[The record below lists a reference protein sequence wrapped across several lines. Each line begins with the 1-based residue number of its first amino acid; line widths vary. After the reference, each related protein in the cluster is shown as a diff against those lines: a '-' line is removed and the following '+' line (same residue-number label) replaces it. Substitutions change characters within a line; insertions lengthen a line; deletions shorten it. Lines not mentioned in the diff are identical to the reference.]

1 MKPLRMLSL
10 IVIVLSWEAGAKA
23 QVRMSPK
30 SILPI
35 QGHSERLRSFA
46 TSGQRGYKGASIPA
60 RPMATPPVV
69 TLPPATTNVGFQVTR
84 QLSSGVTPNLS
95 ERTAPMV
102 SVQGDFN
109 GDGKPDVASIVQDL
123 DSNFWLSILL
133 SNGDGTF
140 QTPVLTAVSFS
151 ATDLLAS
158 ADLNGDGKADVVL
171 VHANS
176 VDVFL
181 GDGTGNF
188 AAAVNYADSISS
200 PAAVGLA
207 ILHGDT
213 HLDLVIASA
222 TVDGSG
228 SSPVATLKGTG
239 SGTFLTA
246 TAAQHYPGSINSG
259 ILVDVN
265 GDGYLDLVS
274 ASQFFLGSSGD
285 FAAPAALSTGDACRS
300 LTGSVAVADVNGDT
314 KLDIVSADCS
324 NGTITVFLGNGDGTF
339 GAGTSFSAGHRPGA
353 VVLADVN
360 GDGKIDA
367 VVTDFFSMDEM
378 VLFGNG
384 DGTFAAPALGYP
396 VGGDVWT
403 GPVVADFNGDGRPD
417 VMIPSSIPDEWSSLV
432 YLANTGNGAFVAPHD
447 YFDPNGAAGTSADS
461 YGMATADLNGDG
473 LADFVVGNLS
483 DDASVGVTVFLSNTT
498 TKALHF
504 SANYGSGGYLKFVAL
519 ADIDG
524 DGKVDLV
531 ASNGDP
537 TQGTLLVFRGNGD
550 GTFQTSPTTISV
562 ASGAGL
568 GQLVVGDF
576 DGNGKPDIAVLDT
589 IGNVWVLL
597 NNSTSGSPS
606 FAAPVNYALTWTG
619 WEIAAA
625 DLANNGNLDLV
636 ITQAQSTAVSI
647 LLGDGSGV
655 FLPQPDFDLGSAYP
669 GGLALAQLNPNG
681 NVDLIVTIDDSN
693 DGMGIAVAA
702 GNGDGT
708 FNAPILYPATSDT
721 TGTITPFPAEVR
733 VADLDRD
740 GNLDLIF
747 TNAGNGTVGVL
758 YGTGLWD
765 GTNSPFYAPIEFPA
779 NDYPPA
785 LLLADVNGDGALDA
799 VVGSFN
805 FSGVATLLNT
815 GANQVSV
822 TSSANPSVTNQSV
835 TLTATVTALTLPGGV
850 SHSPT
855 GTVTFTEGGTVLGSG
870 PATVS
875 GGLASITTS
884 FTLQGTHII
893 LATYSGDANFV
904 HNTKAT
910 LVQNVNASG
919 SPARGYIL
927 SATPTSA
934 TLSPGQSAQFTV
946 TATPFGGFHGLVSFT
961 CPSLPSDVTCA
972 FNPTS
977 RNITSASA
985 VSVSLTITVA
995 PTVVA
1000 SSVPVSPNSG
1010 LPLATA
1016 LIGIF
1021 GCVALGGLRRQA
1033 PRKLATVFMLI
1044 ALAATLVATGC
1055 GGASSGPTPVP
1066 GTSPKVIH
1074 VMATSG
1080 QSSTQQLNIN
1090 ITVQ

>member
-10 IVIVLSWEAGAKA
+10 IVVVLSWGAGAMA
-23 QVRMSPK
+23 QVHVSPK
-30 SILPI
+30 SILPT
-35 QGHSERLRSFA
+35 QGHNERLRSFA
-46 TSGQRGYKGASIPA
+46 SDGQRGYKRASIPA
-60 RPMATPPVV
+60 RPMATPL
-69 TLPPATTNVGFQVTR
+69 TLPPATTNVGFQVIR

-95 ERTAPMV
+95 ESTAPLV
-102 SVQGDFN
+102 SVVGDFN

-140 QTPVLTAVSFS
+140 QTPVLTAVPYN

-176 VDVFL
+176 VDVLL
-181 GDGTGNF
+181 GNATGNF
-188 AAAVNYADSISS
+188 AAPVNYADSISS

-213 HLDLVIASA
+213 HLDIVVASA

-246 TAAQHYPGSINSG
+246 TAAQHYPGAINSG

-265 GDGYLDLVS
+265 GDGYLDLLS

-285 FAAPAALSTGDACRS
+285 FAAPVGLSNGDACGS

-353 VVLADVN
+353 VVLADMN
-360 GDGKIDA
+360 GDGKVDA

-384 DGTFAAPALGYP
+384 DGTFAAPGLGYP
-396 VGGDVWT
+396 VAGNVWT

-417 VMIPSSIPDEWSSLV
+417 LIIPSSIPGEWSNLV
-432 YLANTGNGAFVAPHD
+432 YLANTGNGVFVAPHD
-447 YFDPNGAAGTSADS
+447 YFDPNGAVGSSADS
-461 YGMATADLNGDG
+461 DGMATADLNGDG
-473 LADFVVGNLS
+473 LPDFAVGNLS
-483 DDASVGVTVFLSNTT
+483 LDSSVGVTVFLSNTANKT
-498 TKALHF
+498 LDF

-531 ASNGDP
+531 AANGDP
-537 TQGTLLVFRGNGD
+537 TQGNLVVFRGNGD
-550 GTFQTSPTTISV
+550 GTFQTSPTSISV

-568 GQLVVGDF
+568 GQLAVGDF
-576 DGNGKPDIAVLDT
+576 DGNGQPDVAVLDT

-606 FAAPVNYALTWTG
+606 FAAPVNYALTSTG

-625 DLANNGNLDLV
+625 DLGNGNIDLV

-647 LLGDGSGV
+647 LLGDRFGGFVS
-655 FLPQPDFDLGSAYP
+655 QPDFDLGSAYP
-669 GGLALAQLNPNG
+669 GGLAIAQLNPNG

-693 DGMGIAVAA
+693 DGMGIAVAT
-702 GNGDGT
+702 GNGNGT

-758 YGTGLWD
+758 YGTGVWD
-765 GTNSPFYAPIEFPA
+765 GTSSPFYAPIEFPA

-805 FSGVATLLNT
+805 YSGVATLLNT
-815 GANQVSV
+815 GANQVRV
-822 TSSANPSVTNQSV
+822 ASSANPSVINQSV
-835 TLTATVTALTLPGGV
+835 TLTATVTALTLPGAV

-855 GTVTFTEGGTVLGSG
+855 GTVTFTEGGTVVGSG

-919 SPARGYIL
+919 TPAKGYIL

-934 TLSPGQSAQFTV
+934 TLSPGQSAAFTV
-946 TATPFGGFHGLVSFT
+946 TATPFGGFRGTVNFS
-961 CPSLPSDVTCA
+961 CPSLPADVTCA

-977 RNITSASA
+977 RSISSASA
-985 VSVSLTITVA
+985 VSVSLTITLA

-1000 SSVPVSPNSG
+1000 SNAPVSPNSG

-1016 LIGIF
+1016 LVGIF

-1033 PRKLATVFMLI
+1033 PRKLAPLLMLI

-1055 GGASSGPTPVP
+1055 GGASNGLTPAP

-1074 VMATSG
+1074 VMASSG
-1080 QSSTQQLNIN
+1080 QGTAQQLNIN

>member
-46 TSGQRGYKGASIPA
+46 TTGQRGYEGASIPA

-176 VDVFL
+176 VDVLL

-213 HLDLVIASA
+213 HLDIVVASA

-246 TAAQHYPGSINSG
+246 TAAQHYPGAINSG

-265 GDGYLDLVS
+265 GDGYLDLMS

-285 FAAPAALSTGDACRS
+285 FAAPVALSTGDACGS

-367 VVTDFFSMDEM
+367 VVTDFFSMDMM
-378 VLFGNG
+378 VVFGNG
-384 DGTFAAPALGYP
+384 AGTFATPALGYP

-447 YFDPNGAAGTSADS
+447 YFDPNGAVGTSADS

-483 DDASVGVTVFLSNTT
+483 DDASVGVTVFLSNST

-550 GTFQTSPTTISV
+550 GTFQTSPTSISV

-576 DGNGKPDIAVLDT
+576 DRNGRPDIAVLDT
-589 IGNVWVLL
+589 IGNAWILL

-606 FAAPVNYALTWTG
+606 FATPAPHALTWTG

-625 DLANNGNLDLV
+625 DLGNGNLDLV

-647 LLGDGSGV
+647 LLGNGSGG
-655 FLPQPDFDLGSAYP
+655 FTAQPDFDLGSAYP
-669 GGLALAQLNPNG
+669 GGLALAQLNPIG

-693 DGMGIAVAA
+693 DGMGIAVAT

-733 VADLDRD
+733 VADLDGD

-758 YGTGLWD
+758 YGTGVWD
-765 GTNSPFYAPIEFPA
+765 GTSSPFYAPVEFPA

-805 FSGVATLLNT
+805 YSGVATLLNT

-822 TSSANPSVTNQSV
+822 TSSANPSGINANVTF
-835 TLTATVTALTLPGGV
+835 TATVAAHPLPGGV
-850 SHSPT
+850 TNSPT
-855 GTVTFTEGGTVLGSG
+855 GTITFYEG
-870 PATVS
+870 
-875 GGLASITTS
+875 TTS
-884 FTLQGTHII
+884 LGVATISSGHATLTTKFAGQGTHVIVP
-893 LATYSGDANFV
+893 TYSGDANFV
-904 HNTKAT
+904 GNTQAT
-910 LVQNVNASG
+910 VVQNVNKSTG
-919 SPARGYIL
+919 SPRYVL
-927 SATPTSA
+927 TATPTTA
-934 TLSPGQSAQFTV
+934 TLRPGQSAQFTI
-946 TATPFGGFHGLVSFT
+946 TATPIGGDTETINFNCS
-961 CPSLPSDVTCA
+961 SLPGMSCIFSPASVTL
-972 FNPTS
+972 NGST
-977 RNITSASA
+977 AS
-985 VSVSLTITVA
+985 SVTLTVTVA
-995 PTVVA
+995 PIVVA
-1000 SSVPVSPNSG
+1000 SNSPNGG
-1010 LPLATA
+1010 LPLASA
-1016 LIGIF
+1016 MIGIF
-1021 GCVALGGLRRQA
+1021 GCVALGGLRRHN
-1033 PRKLATVFMLI
+1033 RGRLGTVLLLI
-1044 ALAATLVATGC
+1044 ALAALLAATGC
-1055 GGASSGPTPVP
+1055 GGTSSTNPIP

-1080 QSSTQQLNIN
+1080 QSSAQQLNIN